1 MPQAAPSLGQS
12 ASWAALACYIGLALD
27 TQVTCLRPTDGLLGV
42 AERLE
47 AGAPIRGDGLV
58 EIETEAGRTA
68 QCCEGC
74 GDACSRVVVPRFA
87 VEAECAE
94 LCRLATNPH
103 P

>member
-1 MPQAAPSLGQS
+1 M
-12 ASWAALACYIGLALD
+12 
-27 TQVTCLRPTDGLLGV
+27 

-68 QCCEGC
+68 QCCDGC

-103 P
+103 PQTYPYAHPYS